1 MITNKILKNTF
12 VLIAGRLFS
21 RILQFFLFIY
31 AARCLGA
38 DIFGIFSFA
47 YALVSLFSISM
58 DMGISSYSVQ
68 QVSRDNEKMASY
80 VGASLTAKVFLI
92 ILGFLLIMG
101 TGIVMQKD
109 ELTLSALFIMGICA
123 SFDNVGNTFQSVFEA
138 HEDMHYQA
146 AIIAF
151 SNFIMCVAG
160 FALLWFFQD
169 VLLFCATYAFGAFLR
184 CTMAAIWVIKTYG
197 PPLWTKDFHFI
208 TNIVKKGM
216 PFALVTI
223 FVSIYYYIDT
233 LILSVYCENDVV
245 GYYNASYRLLEAPLF
260 IISSVTTAIFP
271 AASKLYGKDKI
282 ELANMVRQAFQ
293 KALGFGFSMS
303 LVVAWLSYDL
313 IELIYGKEYLPS
325 AAVLP
330 ILIYSVAIIMPSTI
344 CGTTIRAIDMQSI
357 SAKVTGIGALL
368 NVVLNLI
375 LVPKYSL
382 YGAAWTTLGT
392 EIFVLAVYAYLVWH
406 YIGPVINLNTIFSL
420 LGLNALFA
428 GFLWVSGP
436 AGFWFQL
443 IGSVILFFPF
453 MIAVRLIKIEELKSL
468 INRKLPAA
476 KAGS

>member
-1 MITNKILKNTF
+1 
-12 VLIAGRLFS
+12 
-21 RILQFFLFIY
+21 
-31 AARCLGA
+31 
-38 DIFGIFSFA
+38 
-47 YALVSLFSISM
+47 
-58 DMGISSYSVQ
+58 
-68 QVSRDNEKMASY
+68 
-80 VGASLTAKVFLI
+80 
-92 ILGFLLIMG
+92 
-101 TGIVMQKD
+101 
-109 ELTLSALFIMGICA
+109 
-123 SFDNVGNTFQSVFEA
+123 
-138 HEDMHYQA
+138 
-146 AIIAF
+146 
-151 SNFIMCVAG
+151 
-160 FALLWFFQD
+160 
-169 VLLFCATYAFGAFLR
+169 
-184 CTMAAIWVIKTYG
+184 
-197 PPLWTKDFHFI
+197 
-208 TNIVKKGM
+208 M